1 MRNSAE
7 AMQADPD
14 FAPRILGP
22 LEIAGVERR
31 DNSAVLPRCRFK
43 VRPLRQWDVRRE
55 FRRRLKRAFDSHELD
70 SHGID
75 IPFPHLTVYAGR
87 GKDGTAAPF
96 RVQGLDGAA

>member
-1 MRNSAE
+1 
-7 AMQADPD
+7 MQADPD

-22 LEIAGVERR
+22 LEIASVERR

-43 VRPLRQWDVRRE
+43 VGPLQQWDVRRE
-55 FRRRLKRAFDSHELD
+55 FRRRLEHAFD

-75 IPFPHLTVYAGR
+75 FPFPHLTLYAGR
-87 GKDGTAAPF
+87 GKHGTAAPF